1 MQVGRIIGA
10 ALLAWEVNLV
20 AACSGDNCANHVTG
34 QWAGIGVPIESRI
47 SMCNSFLRVTIVP
60 NTTTITS
67 TIFKYTTTNVRGV
80 VVRDEPTNSSGSK
93 LSSFRANATETV
105 PYSGYDQTV
114 VPSMVPTFATSQCPE
129 PGRFSSA
136 CSCWASVTAST
147 TTMSAPTVTVTATRV
162 DDVGCGPAATAVAP
176 GNGSYF
182 PCSRQWGTCSCL
194 KSGNQAVCVRVGPY
208 LGDGRN
214 MTGPCGDFDEC
225 DSDGNCRNGY
235 LCVFDASCECGRRRC
250 YRAAP
255 KGCDYQGLPPDEV
268 NLKTQLGL

>member
-10 ALLAWEVNLV
+10 ALLAWESNLT

-34 QWAGIGVPIESRI
+34 QWAGIGVPIGSRI

-67 TIFKYTTTNVRGV
+67 TIFKYTPTNVAGV
-80 VVRDEPTNSSGSK
+80 VVRDEPTSSSA
-93 LSSFRANATETV
+93 SSPTSFRANATETV
-105 PYSGYDQTV
+105 PYYGYDQTV
-114 VPSMVPTFATSQCPE
+114 VPSIVPTFATSQCPE
-129 PGRFSSA
+129 PSRFSSA
-136 CSCWASVTAST
+136 CSCWVSVTAST
-147 TTMSAPTVTVTATRV
+147 TTVSAPTVTVTATRV

-194 KSGNQAVCVRVGPY
+194 KSGNQAVCVRIGPY

-214 MTGPCGDFDEC
+214 MTGPCGDFEEC
-225 DSDGNCRNGY
+225 GSDGNCRSGY

-255 KGCDYQGLPPDEV
+255 RGCDYQGLPPEEV
-268 NLKTQLGL
+268 NLKTELGV